1 MPPLPQASAE
11 RIQQCFAVPHGNTN
25 TASYPRFCSM
35 LKSAKLLPC
44 QILDVLSQVAAFA
57 DYSPSSGGS
66 SGGGGGGATADSPK
80 EQKPSEP
87 AADPESNEA
96 NPGSG
101 GAADSG
107 GGGGGGDW
115 PPHSVM
121 GLPSLSPTMSQGM
134 STIE

>member
-1 MPPLPQASAE
+1 
-11 RIQQCFAVPHGNTN
+11 
-25 TASYPRFCSM
+25 M
-35 LKSAKLLPC
+35 LKSAKLLLC
-44 QILDVLSQVAAFA
+44 QNLDVLSQVAAFA
-57 DYSPSSGGS
+57 DYSPGS
-66 SGGGGGGATADSPK
+66 GGGGATADSPK
-80 EQKPSEP
+80 EQKPSES

-101 GAADSG
+101 GAADSGGG

-134 STIE
+134 STTE

>member
-1 MPPLPQASAE
+1 
-11 RIQQCFAVPHGNTN
+11 
-25 TASYPRFCSM
+25 M
-35 LKSAKLLPC
+35 LKSSKLLPC
-44 QILDVLSQVAAFA
+44 KTLDVLSQVPAFA
-57 DYSPSSGGS
+57 DYSPSSGG
-66 SGGGGGGATADSPK
+66 GGGGGATADSSK

-121 GLPSLSPTMSQGM
+121 GLPSLSPTMSQGA
-134 STIE
+134 SPIE